1 MKKRV
6 ISVFAALSMLA
17 SGMVPVMAEDT
28 ITVGGEVLYSQD
40 FEGDVEAEMLT
51 NDVALFSED
60 GMGLDSIDSL
70 EMIAAID
77 KEFGVSMTGVGKE
90 HFYNV
95 DSLTKYVAQNM

>member
-1 MKKRV
+1 MNEQQ
-6 ISVFAALSMLA
+6 I
-17 SGMVPVMAEDT
+17 AEKIKELLCDSL
-28 ITVGGEVLYSQD
+28 GL
-40 FEGDVEAEMLT
+40 EAEMLT